1 MKKTLYLTAMAI
13 VLTTSYAQAQFKIG
27 ARAGFSLTNL
37 LVATEGTKMRPGFQ
51 VGVVGDYAL
60 SNAFSLQ
67 SGILY
72 AMQGCKYNAKE
83 GSYMDYHTEMK
94 GTYHL
99 NYIQVPVHAQ
109 YKIGLGG
116 IKLLFQAG
124 PYLGYGLGGK
134 VKIDVI
140 VNGEKDDPI
149 NEKIKMGSGKDN
161 PYKAFDFGLGF
172 GAGLQF
178 GNLQAALGY
187 QFGLIDLVN
196 AKYIEA
202 QEVSIERN
210 KIKNAALSLT
220 LTYLFGK

>member
-1 MKKTLYLTAMAI
+1 MKKTLYLTVMAL
-13 VLTTSYAQAQFKIG
+13 VLTTSVAQAQFKIG

-37 LVATEGTKMRPGFQ
+37 SGFAEGNKMKPGLQ
-51 VGVVGDYAL
+51 IGIVGDYAL
-60 SNAFSLQ
+60 SHAFSLQ

-72 AMQGCKYNAKE
+72 ATQGCNYK
-83 GSYMDYHTEMK
+83 GSYMDYHIEMK

-99 NYIQVPVHAQ
+99 NYIQMPVHAQ
-109 YKIGLGG
+109 YKIDLGG

-134 VKIDVI
+134 VKMDVI
-140 VNGEKDDPI
+140 VNGVKDDPI

-161 PYKAFDFGLGF
+161 QYKVLDFGLGF

-187 QFGLIDLVN
+187 QFGLVDLVN
-196 AKYIEA
+196 AKWVEA
-202 QEVSIERN
+202 QEIPTPTERN
-210 KIKNAALSLT
+210 KLKNSTLSLT